1 MAYITE
7 DYYLND
13 YKGQPTEDDLSALI
27 ERASDT
33 VDCLTAY
40 AVGDIDSQPEH
51 IARLIKKAVAAQVE
65 FMDANGGLAAFNDG
79 GVSSCTIGKFS
90 YTAGGSYDGASSS
103 RCSPAAVNF
112 LEHTGLLYR
121 GL

>member
-65 FMDANGGLAAFNDG
+65 FMDANGG
-79 GVSSCTIGKFS
+79 VSSCTIGKFS
-90 YTAGGSYDGASSS
+90 YTAGGSSDGVSSS